1 MLTFS
6 DDPRAAEQQ
15 MQAIIWYLTAIGH
28 LDGDFDESEREYV
41 RDHVA
46 QLVMRRAD
54 AALAHDPA
62 LRATVTEK
70 WTAHFHE
77 VADAVA
83 AEVGAY
89 FTESV
94 AEGEDTHQFVTAKLK
109 LRCFELFQRFDG
121 PGRRQLM
128 TVADAMIEADG
139 VVHPAEAEFR
149 SELAALLDAPEELP
163 ELDVEAIVTDGMTFI
178 EAPEVRVPKIDDHPL
193 LQSFERDWDRDPSA
207 FATQAVDDLKL
218 IRTSASTRCAPR
230 ARGAS
235 RA

>member
-15 MQAIIWYLTAIGH
+15 MQAIIWYMTAIGH

-46 QLVMRRAD
+46 QLVIRRAN
-54 AALAHDPA
+54 AALAHDPDLHA
-62 LRATVTEK
+62 SVVEK

-77 VADAVA
+77 VADGVA

-94 AEGEDTHQFVTAKLK
+94 AEGENTDQFVTAKLK
-109 LRCFELFQRFDG
+109 LRCFELFQRFDA
-121 PGRRQLM
+121 PGRRQLL

-139 VVHPAEAEFR
+139 VVHPAEA
-149 SELAALLDAPEELP
+149 
-163 ELDVEAIVTDGMTFI
+163 
-178 EAPEVRVPKIDDHPL
+178 
-193 LQSFERDWDRDPSA
+193 
-207 FATQAVDDLKL
+207 
-218 IRTSASTRCAPR
+218 
-230 ARGAS
+230 
-235 RA
+235 